1 MVCCKLRRG
10 VTNKMENIN
19 YTPKDILQKEF
30 RQKMRGY
37 DPNDVDSFLDNI
49 IKDYETFNKQ
59 FQELSDEN
67 ERLKVQ
73 VDELNKQLAVA
84 GNQQMPS
91 AGTGNSTV
99 SRPTASQPMSSATN
113 MDILKRLSNLERRVF
128 GSQLDSGS
136 NESHRL

>member
-1 MVCCKLRRG
+1 
-10 VTNKMENIN
+10 MENIN

-49 IKDYETFNKQ
+49 IKDYEAFNKQ
-59 FQELSDEN
+59 LTELSDEN

-73 VDELNKQLAVA
+73 VDELNKQLAVS
-84 GNQQMPS
+84 G
-91 AGTGNSTV
+91 
-99 SRPTASQPMSSATN
+99 SQPMRSASTGTRTAATQQMSSATN